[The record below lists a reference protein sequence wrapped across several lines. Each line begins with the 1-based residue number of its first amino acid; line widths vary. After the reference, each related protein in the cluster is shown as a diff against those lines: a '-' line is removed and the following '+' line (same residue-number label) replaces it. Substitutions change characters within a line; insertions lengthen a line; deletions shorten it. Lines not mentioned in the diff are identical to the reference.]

1 MKRHTVG
8 YTAPKS
14 RSWYS
19 WFSAIVGAA
28 AILVALITPSAASA
42 STTDSATGVTS
53 STVGAAGVPTGFVP
67 ASTSWTSPA
76 DGWVLGFAPCMTGLC
91 PSLVSTSDDAQTWQQ
106 RTAPRVS
113 LTVDQTRIHF
123 ANDLDG
129 WATDGEVLMA
139 THDGA
144 RAWSRVRLPGAV
156 GSVNI
161 SKLASSDQ
169 YAYAIV
175 TYGTESTPTTQLFS
189 SPLGA
194 DDWQPVAGVSIPG
207 SGGWDI
213 ATHGSAAYVALGV
226 VHESTRLWSTV
237 DGHSWTE
244 VQPLCSIDD
253 AVRLSTTEP
262 GRVVGMCSFNPFR
275 GHMTK
280 LLVESVDGGAPVIL
294 GEAPSAGITTGFA
307 TSSRGTAVVAGVGAG
322 ATWLHASF
330 TNGVT
335 WQTPLVIPMVDLPMT
350 DLAFQDA
357 AHGVAVWGGPLWSA
371 AALYRTTNGGH
382 TWSQV
387 TL

>member
-1 MKRHTVG
+1 VKRRTIG
-8 YTAPKS
+8 GTAPNS
-14 RSWYS
+14 RSWCS
-19 WFSAIVGAA
+19 RFSAIVSAA
-28 AILVALITPSAASA
+28 TILVALMTPSAGSA
-42 STTDSATGVTS
+42 RTAGSATGVTPF
-53 STVGAAGVPTGFVP
+53 TVGAAGVPAGFVP
-67 ASTSWTSPA
+67 TSTSWTSPTE
-76 DGWVLGFAPCMTGLC
+76 GWVLGVAPCVAGLC

-113 LTVDQTRIHF
+113 VTVDQTRIHF

-144 RAWSRVRLPGAV
+144 GAWSRVRLPGAI
-156 GSVNI
+156 GPAHI
-161 SKLASSDQ
+161 STLASSDQ

-175 TYGTESTPTTQLFS
+175 TYGTECIPTTQLFS
-189 SPLGA
+189 SSLGA

-213 ATHGSAAYVALGV
+213 AAHGSAAYVALGG
-226 VHESTRLWSTV
+226 VHESTRLWSTA
-237 DGHSWTE
+237 DGRSWTE
-244 VQPLCSIDD
+244 IQPLCSIDA

-275 GHMTK
+275 GQMTK
-280 LLVESVDGGAPVIL
+280 LLVESVDGGAPVVL
-294 GEAPSAGITTGFA
+294 GQAPSAGITTAFA
-307 TSSRGTAVVAGVGAG
+307 TTSRGTAVVAGVGAG

-330 TNGVT
+330 TNGMT
-335 WQTPLVIPMVDLPMT
+335 WQTPLVIPMDLPMT

-357 AHGVAVWGGPLWSA
+357 AHGVAVWGGPAWSA
-371 AALYRTTNGGH
+371 AAVYRTTNGGH
-382 TWSQV
+382 TWSQL